1 MKKRDY
7 FIKSLNKNRHLR
19 NFSRPSWMK
28 SLDEPDSPFDTTPPS
43 YRESS
48 KIIHKMKSSGS
59 ASPFDH
65 ISVIASKRC
74 PIQRSAV
81 HRIIVYCWTKNV
93 TPVIWREGSCVLIY
107 KKGTPK
113 EPSNFT
119 SITLEAVCKS
129 FYFAYSKSNVVASF
143 EITVTLKQ
151 TFRKVFGR
159 GSLAQSNAETL
170 TYMIN
175 HARRYQRNLVMTLL
189 DLKNAFG
196 ELDHNLITSVLHYH
210 HVPDNIR
217 SLIGSFYTN
226 YAISVGTNDFITNSI
241 NVEKVFYK
249 EIVSVRSFLICV
261 LILWLELLRIR
272 RSSSW
277 DTTTPVL

>member
-175 HARRYQRNLVMTLL
+175 HARRYQRNLVITLL

-210 HVPDNIR
+210 HVPGNIR

-226 YAISVGTNDFITNSI
+226 YAISVGSNDFITNSI

-261 LILWLELLRIR
+261 LIL
-272 RSSSW
+272 
-277 DTTTPVL
+277 

>member
-81 HRIIVYCWTKNV
+81 HRIIVYFWTKNV

-119 SITLEAVCKS
+119 SIALEAVCKS

-143 EITVTLKQ
+143 EITVTLK
-151 TFRKVFGR
+151 
-159 GSLAQSNAETL
+159 
-170 TYMIN
+170 
-175 HARRYQRNLVMTLL
+175 
-189 DLKNAFG
+189 
-196 ELDHNLITSVLHYH
+196 
-210 HVPDNIR
+210 
-217 SLIGSFYTN
+217 
-226 YAISVGTNDFITNSI
+226 
-241 NVEKVFYK
+241 
-249 EIVSVRSFLICV
+249 
-261 LILWLELLRIR
+261 
-272 RSSSW
+272 
-277 DTTTPVL
+277 